1 MKKILFRFCL
11 FFNTLLLSCISVF
24 ASEGLDPILVLN
36 KLESI
41 ENKFEKE
48 ILSLNDEIEI
58 LRENQRL
65 NSEKIT
71 ELLQMIEI
79 NQSSSKKT
87 VQSTPTTQNTESTK
101 FFADGKNAFILGEY
115 EKSIELFLVHLKTS
129 PSSLSTIDTLLW
141 LGRAYFY
148 SGSFL
153 NSKDSYLEYQS
164 MGQDHP
170 KFADSLYELSR
181 VLIELDEN
189 VQAKLLLDEML
200 SEYPGHSLSSKASA
214 LLQNL

>member
-1 MKKILFRFCL
+1 MKIQVYRCT
-11 FFNTLLLSCISVF
+11 FFLLSLLLSSSVS
-24 ASEGLDPILVLN
+24 ANEGLNLDLAILKINKEVKTLN
-36 KLESI
+36 S
-41 ENKFEKE
+41 E
-48 ILSLNDEIEI
+48 ILALKDEIEI

-79 NQSSSKKT
+79 NQSTSKKT
-87 VQSTPTTQNTESTK
+87 IQSTSTTQNTKQAK
-101 FFADGKNAFILGEY
+101 FFGDGKNAFVLGDY
-115 EKSIELFLVHLKTS
+115 KKSIEFFLAHLETS
-129 PSSLSTIDTLLW
+129 PSPLSKTDTLLW

-153 NSKDSYLEYQS
+153 DAKASYLEYQA

-170 KFADSLYELSR
+170 KFADSLYELSK

-189 VQAKLLLDEML
+189 VQAKLLLDKML
-200 SEYPGHSLSSKASA
+200 SEYPGHTLSSKASA

>member
-1 MKKILFRFCL
+1 MKIPVYIHT
-11 FFNTLLLSCISVF
+11 FFLLSLLLSSSV
-24 ASEGLDPILVLN
+24 AANEGLNLDLAILKINKEVKTLN
-36 KLESI
+36 S
-41 ENKFEKE
+41 E
-48 ILSLNDEIEI
+48 ILALKDEIEI

-79 NQSSSKKT
+79 NQSSNKKT
-87 VQSTPTTQNTESTK
+87 IQSTSTTQNTKQAK
-101 FFADGKNAFILGEY
+101 FFGDGKNAFVLGDY
-115 EKSIELFLVHLKTS
+115 KKSIEFFLAHLETS
-129 PSSLSTIDTLLW
+129 PSSLSITDTMLW

-148 SGSFL
+148 SESFL
-153 NSKDSYLEYQS
+153 DSKASYLEYQA

-170 KFADSLYELSR
+170 KFADSLYELSK

-189 VQAKLLLDEML
+189 VQAKLLLNEML
-200 SEYPGHSLSSKASA
+200 SKYPGHSLSSKASA

>member
-1 MKKILFRFCL
+1 
-11 FFNTLLLSCISVF
+11 
-24 ASEGLDPILVLN
+24 VLN

-65 NSEKIT
+65 NSEKIN
-71 ELLQMIEI
+71 ELLQIIEI
-79 NQSSSKKT
+79 NQSTSKKT
-87 VQSTPTTQNTESTK
+87 IQSTSATKDTDSTK
-101 FFADGKNAFILGEY
+101 LFGDGKNAFVLGEY
-115 EKSIELFLVHLKTS
+115 EKSIELFLAHLETS
-129 PSSLSTIDTLLW
+129 PSSSSITDTMLW

-148 SGSFL
+148 SESFL
-153 NSKDSYLEYQS
+153 DSKASYLEYHAMS
-164 MGQDHP
+164 QDHP

-189 VQAKLLLDEML
+189 VQAKLLLNEML
-200 SEYPGHSLSSKASA
+200 SKYPGHSLSSKASA

>member
-1 MKKILFRFCL
+1 MKIPVYIHT
-11 FFNTLLLSCISVF
+11 FFLSCLLLSSNAV
-24 ASEGLDPILVLN
+24 ANEGLDLDLVILKINKEVKTLN
-36 KLESI
+36 S
-41 ENKFEKE
+41 E
-48 ILSLNDEIEI
+48 ILALKDEIEI

-87 VQSTPTTQNTESTK
+87 IQSTSTTQNTKSAK
-101 FFADGKNAFILGEY
+101 FFSGGKNAFVLGDY
-115 EKSIELFLVHLKTS
+115 EKSIELFLAHLKTS
-129 PSSLSTIDTLLW
+129 PSSLSTTDTMLW

-153 NSKDSYLEYQS
+153 NSKGSYLEYQS
-164 MGQDHP
+164 MSQDHP

-181 VLIELDEN
+181 VLIELGENDE
-189 VQAKLLLDEML
+189 AKLMLDKML
-200 SEYPGHSLSSKASA
+200 SEYPGHTLSSKASA

>member
-1 MKKILFRFCL
+1 MKIQVYRCT
-11 FFNTLLLSCISVF
+11 FFLLSLLLSSSV
-24 ASEGLDPILVLN
+24 AANEGLNLDLAILKINKEVKTLN
-36 KLESI
+36 S
-41 ENKFEKE
+41 E
-48 ILSLNDEIEI
+48 ILALKDEIEI

-79 NQSSSKKT
+79 NQSTSKKT
-87 VQSTPTTQNTESTK
+87 IQSTSTTKNTESAK
-101 FFADGKNAFILGEY
+101 FFSDGKNAFILGKY
-115 EKSIELFLVHLKTS
+115 EKSIELFLAHLETS
-129 PSSLSTIDTLLW
+129 PSSLSITDTMLW

-148 SGSFL
+148 SESFL
-153 NSKDSYLEYQS
+153 DSKASYLEYQA

-189 VQAKLLLDEML
+189 VQAKLLLDKML
-200 SEYPGHSLSSKASA
+200 SEYPDHTLSSKASA

>member
-1 MKKILFRFCL
+1 MKIQVCRCT
-11 FFNTLLLSCISVF
+11 FFLLSLLLSSSV
-24 ASEGLDPILVLN
+24 AANEGLNLDLAILKINKEVKTLN
-36 KLESI
+36 S
-41 ENKFEKE
+41 E
-48 ILSLNDEIEI
+48 ILALKDEIEI

-79 NQSSSKKT
+79 NQSTSKKT
-87 VQSTPTTQNTESTK
+87 IQSTSTTKNTESAK
-101 FFADGKNAFILGEY
+101 FFSDGKNAFILGDY
-115 EKSIELFLVHLKTS
+115 EKSIELFLAHLETSASPLSKT
-129 PSSLSTIDTLLW
+129 DTMLW

-148 SGSFL
+148 SESFL
-153 NSKDSYLEYQS
+153 DSKASYLEYQA

-170 KFADSLYELSR
+170 KFADSLYELSK

-189 VQAKLLLDEML
+189 IQAKLLLDEML
-200 SEYPGHSLSSKASA
+200 SKYPGHSLSSKASA

>member
-1 MKKILFRFCL
+1 MKIQVYRCT
-11 FFNTLLLSCISVF
+11 FFLLSLLLSSSV
-24 ASEGLDPILVLN
+24 AANEGLNLDLAILKINKEVKTLN
-36 KLESI
+36 S
-41 ENKFEKE
+41 E
-48 ILSLNDEIEI
+48 ILALKDEIEI

-79 NQSSSKKT
+79 NQSISKKT
-87 VQSTPTTQNTESTK
+87 PQSASTAQKTKPAK
-101 FFADGKNAFILGEY
+101 FFGDGKNAFVLGDY
-115 EKSIELFLVHLKTS
+115 KKSIELFLSHLEAS
-129 PSSLSTIDTLLW
+129 PSSSSKTDTLLW

-148 SGSFL
+148 SGSYL

-170 KFADSLYELSR
+170 KFADSLYELSK
-181 VLIELDEN
+181 VLIELNEN
-189 VQAKLLLDEML
+189 VQAKLLLDKML
-200 SEYPGHSLSSKASA
+200 SEYPSHSLSSKASA

>member
-1 MKKILFRFCL
+1 MKIQVYRCT
-11 FFNTLLLSCISVF
+11 FFLLSLLLSSS
-24 ASEGLDPILVLN
+24 AAANEGLNLDLAILKINKEVKTLN
-36 KLESI
+36 S
-41 ENKFEKE
+41 E
-48 ILSLNDEIEI
+48 ILALKDEIEI

-79 NQSSSKKT
+79 NQSTSKKT
-87 VQSTPTTQNTESTK
+87 IQSTSTSKNTEPAK
-101 FFADGKNAFILGEY
+101 FFSDGKNAFILGKY
-115 EKSIELFLVHLKTS
+115 EKSIELFLAHLETS
-129 PSSLSTIDTLLW
+129 PSPLSITDTMLW

-148 SGSFL
+148 SESFL
-153 NSKDSYLEYQS
+153 DSKASYLEYQA

-170 KFADSLYELSR
+170 KFADSLYELSK

-189 VQAKLLLDEML
+189 VQAKLLLDKML
-200 SEYPGHSLSSKASA
+200 SEYPDHTLSSKASA

>member
-1 MKKILFRFCL
+1 
-11 FFNTLLLSCISVF
+11 LLLSSSVT
-24 ASEGLDPILVLN
+24 ANEGLNLDLAILKINKELKTLN
-36 KLESI
+36 S
-41 ENKFEKE
+41 E
-48 ILSLNDEIEI
+48 ILALKDEIEI

-79 NQSSSKKT
+79 NQSSNKKT
-87 VQSTPTTQNTESTK
+87 IQSTSTTQNTKPVK
-101 FFADGKNAFILGEY
+101 FFGDGKNAFVLGDY
-115 EKSIELFLVHLKTS
+115 KKSIEFFLAHLETS
-129 PSSLSTIDTLLW
+129 PSTLSKTDTLLW

-153 NSKDSYLEYQS
+153 DAKASYLEYQA

-170 KFADSLYELSR
+170 KFADSLYELSK

-189 VQAKLLLDEML
+189 VQAKLLLDKML
-200 SEYPGHSLSSKASA
+200 TEYPGHTLSGKASA

>member
-1 MKKILFRFCL
+1 MKIPVYRYT
-11 FFNTLLLSCISVF
+11 FFLLSLLLSSSVI
-24 ASEGLDPILVLN
+24 ANEGLNLDLVILKINKEVKTLN
-36 KLESI
+36 S
-41 ENKFEKE
+41 E
-48 ILSLNDEIEI
+48 ILALKDEIEI

-71 ELLQMIEI
+71 ELLQIIEI

-87 VQSTPTTQNTESTK
+87 TQSASSPQKTKSAK
-101 FFADGKNAFILGEY
+101 FFGDGKNAFVLGDY
-115 EKSIELFLVHLKTS
+115 EKSIELFIAHLETS
-129 PSSLSTIDTLLW
+129 PSSLSTTDTMLW

-153 NSKDSYLEYQS
+153 DSKDSYLEYQS

-170 KFADSLYELSR
+170 KFADSLYELSK

-200 SEYPGHSLSSKASA
+200 SKYPGHSLSSKASA

>member
-1 MKKILFRFCL
+1 MKIQVYRCT
-11 FFNTLLLSCISVF
+11 FFLLSLLLSSSV
-24 ASEGLDPILVLN
+24 AANEGLNLDLAILKINKDVKTLN
-36 KLESI
+36 R
-41 ENKFEKE
+41 E
-48 ILSLNDEIEI
+48 ILALKDEIEI

-79 NQSSSKKT
+79 NQSTSKKT
-87 VQSTPTTQNTESTK
+87 IQSTSTTKNTESAK
-101 FFADGKNAFILGEY
+101 FFSDGKNAFILGKY
-115 EKSIELFLVHLKTS
+115 EKSIELFLAHLETS
-129 PSSLSTIDTLLW
+129 PSSLSITDTMLW

-148 SGSFL
+148 SESFL
-153 NSKDSYLEYQS
+153 DSKASYLEYQA

-170 KFADSLYELSR
+170 KFADSLYELSK

-189 VQAKLLLDEML
+189 VQAKLLLDKML
-200 SEYPGHSLSSKASA
+200 TEYPGHTLSGKASA

>member
-1 MKKILFRFCL
+1 MKIQVCRCT
-11 FFNTLLLSCISVF
+11 FFLLSLLLSSSV
-24 ASEGLDPILVLN
+24 AANEGLNLDLAILKINKEVKTLN
-36 KLESI
+36 S
-41 ENKFEKE
+41 E
-48 ILSLNDEIEI
+48 ILALKDEIEI

-65 NSEKIT
+65 NSEKIN

-79 NQSSSKKT
+79 NQSSNKKT
-87 VQSTPTTQNTESTK
+87 FQSTSTTQNTKPAK
-101 FFADGKNAFILGEY
+101 FFGDGKNAFVLGDY
-115 EKSIELFLVHLKTS
+115 KKSIELFLAHLETS
-129 PSSLSTIDTLLW
+129 PSTLSKTDTLLW

-181 VLIELDEN
+181 ALIELDEN
-189 VQAKLLLDEML
+189 VQAKLLLDKML
-200 SEYPGHSLSSKASA
+200 SEYPGHTLSSKASA
-214 LLQNL
+214 LIQNL

>member
-1 MKKILFRFCL
+1 MKIQVYRCTSFILS
-11 FFNTLLLSCISVF
+11 LLLSSSL
-24 ASEGLDPILVLN
+24 AANEGLNLDLAILKINKEVKTLN
-36 KLESI
+36 S
-41 ENKFEKE
+41 E
-48 ILSLNDEIEI
+48 ILALKDEIEI

-79 NQSSSKKT
+79 NQSSNKKT
-87 VQSTPTTQNTESTK
+87 IQSTSTTQNTKPAK
-101 FFADGKNAFILGEY
+101 FFGDGKNAFVLGDY
-115 EKSIELFLVHLKTS
+115 KKSIELFLAHLETS
-129 PSSLSTIDTLLW
+129 PSTLSKTDTLLW

-181 VLIELDEN
+181 ALIELDEN
-189 VQAKLLLDEML
+189 VQAKLLLDKML
-200 SEYPGHSLSSKASA
+200 SEYPGHTLSSKASA
-214 LLQNL
+214 LIQNL

>member
-1 MKKILFRFCL
+1 MKIQVYRCT
-11 FFNTLLLSCISVF
+11 FFLLSLLLSSSV
-24 ASEGLDPILVLN
+24 AANEGLNLDLAILKINKEVKTLN
-36 KLESI
+36 S
-41 ENKFEKE
+41 E
-48 ILSLNDEIEI
+48 ILALKDEIEI

-79 NQSSSKKT
+79 NQSTSKKT
-87 VQSTPTTQNTESTK
+87 IQSTSTTKNTEPAK
-101 FFADGKNAFILGEY
+101 FFSDGKNAFILGKY
-115 EKSIELFLVHLKTS
+115 EKSIELFLAHLETS
-129 PSSLSTIDTLLW
+129 PSPLSITDTMLW

-148 SGSFL
+148 SESFL
-153 NSKDSYLEYQS
+153 DSKASYLEYQA

-170 KFADSLYELSR
+170 KFADSLYELSK

-189 VQAKLLLDEML
+189 VQAKLLLDKML
-200 SEYPGHSLSSKASA
+200 TEYPDHTLSSKASA

>member
-1 MKKILFRFCL
+1 MKIPVYIHT
-11 FFNTLLLSCISVF
+11 FFLLSLLLSSSV
-24 ASEGLDPILVLN
+24 AANEGLNLDLAILKINKEVKTLN
-36 KLESI
+36 S
-41 ENKFEKE
+41 E
-48 ILSLNDEIEI
+48 ILALKDEIEI

-79 NQSSSKKT
+79 NQSSNKKT
-87 VQSTPTTQNTESTK
+87 IQSTSTTQNTKQAK
-101 FFADGKNAFILGEY
+101 FFGDGKNAFVLGDY
-115 EKSIELFLVHLKTS
+115 KKSIEFFLAHLETS
-129 PSSLSTIDTLLW
+129 PSPLSKTDTLLW
-141 LGRAYFY
+141 LGRSYFF

-164 MGQDHP
+164 LGQDHP
-170 KFADSLYELSR
+170 KFVDSLYELSR

-189 VQAKLLLDEML
+189 VQAKLLLNEML
-200 SEYPGHSLSSKASA
+200 SKYPGHSLSSKASA

>member
-1 MKKILFRFCL
+1 MKIQVYRCT
-11 FFNTLLLSCISVF
+11 FFLLSLLLSSSV
-24 ASEGLDPILVLN
+24 AANEGLNLDLAILKINKEVKTLN
-36 KLESI
+36 S
-41 ENKFEKE
+41 E
-48 ILSLNDEIEI
+48 ILALKDEIEI

-87 VQSTPTTQNTESTK
+87 TQSTSTSQNTTSTK
-101 FFADGKNAFILGEY
+101 FFGDGKNAFVLGEY
-115 EKSIELFLVHLKTS
+115 EKSIELFLAHLETS
-129 PSSLSTIDTLLW
+129 PSSLSTTDTLLW

-170 KFADSLYELSR
+170 KLADSLYELSK

-189 VQAKLLLDEML
+189 VQAKLLLDKML
-200 SEYPGHSLSSKASA
+200 SEYPSHPLSSKAST

>member
-1 MKKILFRFCL
+1 MKIQVYRCT
-11 FFNTLLLSCISVF
+11 FFLLSLLLSSSV
-24 ASEGLDPILVLN
+24 AANEGLNLDLAILKINKEVKTLN
-36 KLESI
+36 S
-41 ENKFEKE
+41 E
-48 ILSLNDEIEI
+48 ILALKDEIEI

-79 NQSSSKKT
+79 NQSTSKKT
-87 VQSTPTTQNTESTK
+87 IQSTSTTKNTESAK
-101 FFADGKNAFILGEY
+101 FFSDGKNAFILGKY
-115 EKSIELFLVHLKTS
+115 EKSIELFLAHLETS
-129 PSSLSTIDTLLW
+129 PSSLNITDTMLW

-148 SGSFL
+148 SESFL
-153 NSKDSYLEYQS
+153 DSKASYLEYQA

-170 KFADSLYELSR
+170 KFADSLYELSK

-200 SEYPGHSLSSKASA
+200 SKYPGHSLSSKASA

>member
-1 MKKILFRFCL
+1 MKTQVCRCTVF
-11 FFNTLLLSCISVF
+11 LLSLLVSSSVG
-24 ASEGLDPILVLN
+24 ANEGLNLDLAILKINKEVKTLN
-36 KLESI
+36 S
-41 ENKFEKE
+41 E
-48 ILSLNDEIEI
+48 ILALKDEIEI

-79 NQSSSKKT
+79 NQSSNKKT
-87 VQSTPTTQNTESTK
+87 FQSTSTTQNTKPAK
-101 FFADGKNAFILGEY
+101 FFGDGKNAFVLGDY
-115 EKSIELFLVHLKTS
+115 KKSIELFLAHLETS
-129 PSSLSTIDTLLW
+129 PSSLSKTDTLLW

-170 KFADSLYELSR
+170 KFADSLYELSK

-189 VQAKLLLDEML
+189 IQAKLLLNEML
-200 SEYPGHSLSSKASA
+200 SKYPGHSLSSKASA

>member
-1 MKKILFRFCL
+1 MKIQVYRCT
-11 FFNTLLLSCISVF
+11 FFLLSLLLSSSI
-24 ASEGLDPILVLN
+24 AANEGLNLDLAILKINKEVKTLN
-36 KLESI
+36 S
-41 ENKFEKE
+41 E
-48 ILSLNDEIEI
+48 ILALKDEIEI

-101 FFADGKNAFILGEY
+101 FFADGKNAFVLGEY
-115 EKSIELFLVHLKTS
+115 EKSIELFLAHLKTS

-200 SEYPGHSLSSKASA
+200 SEYPGHSLSSTASA

>member
-1 MKKILFRFCL
+1 MKIPVCRYT
-11 FFNTLLLSCISVF
+11 FFLLSLLLSSSVV
-24 ASEGLDPILVLN
+24 ANEGLNLDLAILKINKEVKTLN
-36 KLESI
+36 S
-41 ENKFEKE
+41 E
-48 ILSLNDEIEI
+48 ILNLKDEIEI

-87 VQSTPTTQNTESTK
+87 IQSTSTTKNTESAK
-101 FFADGKNAFILGEY
+101 FFSDGKNAFILGKY
-115 EKSIELFLVHLKTS
+115 EKSIELFLAHLETS
-129 PSSLSTIDTLLW
+129 PSSLSITDTMLW

-148 SGSFL
+148 SESYL
-153 NSKDSYLEYQS
+153 DSKASYLEYQA

-189 VQAKLLLDEML
+189 VQAKLLLNEML
-200 SEYPGHSLSSKASA
+200 SKYPGHSLSSKASA

>member
-1 MKKILFRFCL
+1 MKIQVYRCT
-11 FFNTLLLSCISVF
+11 FFLLSLLLSSSV
-24 ASEGLDPILVLN
+24 AANEGLNLDLAILKINKEVKTLN
-36 KLESI
+36 S
-41 ENKFEKE
+41 E
-48 ILSLNDEIEI
+48 ILALKDEIEI

-79 NQSSSKKT
+79 NQSTSKKT
-87 VQSTPTTQNTESTK
+87 IQSTSTTKNTESAK
-101 FFADGKNAFILGEY
+101 FFSDGKNAFILGKY
-115 EKSIELFLVHLKTS
+115 EKSIELFLAHLETS
-129 PSSLSTIDTLLW
+129 PSSLSITDTLLW

-148 SGSFL
+148 SESFL

-200 SEYPGHSLSSKASA
+200 SKYPGHSLSSKASA

>member
-1 MKKILFRFCL
+1 MKIQVYRCT
-11 FFNTLLLSCISVF
+11 FFLLSLLLSSSV
-24 ASEGLDPILVLN
+24 AANEGLNLDLAILKINKEVKTLN
-36 KLESI
+36 S
-41 ENKFEKE
+41 E
-48 ILSLNDEIEI
+48 ILALKDEIEI

-79 NQSSSKKT
+79 NQSTSKKT
-87 VQSTPTTQNTESTK
+87 IQSTSTTKNTESAK
-101 FFADGKNAFILGEY
+101 FFSDGKNAFILGKY
-115 EKSIELFLVHLKTS
+115 EKSIELFLAHLETS
-129 PSSLSTIDTLLW
+129 PSSLSITDTMLW

-148 SGSFL
+148 SESFL
-153 NSKDSYLEYQS
+153 DSKASYLEYQA

-170 KFADSLYELSR
+170 KFADSLYELSK

-189 VQAKLLLDEML
+189 VQAKLLLDKML
-200 SEYPGHSLSSKASA
+200 SEYPDHTLSSKASA

>member
-1 MKKILFRFCL
+1 MKIQLYRCTSFL
-11 FFNTLLLSCISVF
+11 LSLLLSSSV
-24 ASEGLDPILVLN
+24 AANEGLNLDLAILKINKEVKTLN
-36 KLESI
+36 S
-41 ENKFEKE
+41 E
-48 ILSLNDEIEI
+48 ILALKDEIEI

-79 NQSSSKKT
+79 NQSTSKKT
-87 VQSTPTTQNTESTK
+87 IQSTSTTKNTEPAK
-101 FFADGKNAFILGEY
+101 FFSDGKNAFILGKY
-115 EKSIELFLVHLKTS
+115 EKSIELFLAHLETS
-129 PSSLSTIDTLLW
+129 PSSLSITDTMLW

-148 SGSFL
+148 SESFL
-153 NSKDSYLEYQS
+153 DSKASYLEYQA

-170 KFADSLYELSR
+170 KFADSLYELSK

-189 VQAKLLLDEML
+189 VQAKLLLDKML
-200 SEYPGHSLSSKASA
+200 TEYPGHTLSSKASS